1 MPRIVIEQIFLNPV
15 KTDYFYFIKTQVVED
30 DMEIKNFVLEED
42 HDKIQSEIDTVQAE
56 FLQDSENSKEDS
68 DTITGQDSCDFLEI
82 ALQRLRGEKD
92 YNIGMLFVY

>member
-15 KTDYFYFIKTQVVED
+15 KTDYFYFIKTQIVED

-42 HDKIQSEIDTVQAE
+42 HDKIQSEIDTVQDE

-68 DTITGQDSCDFLEI
+68 DTIIGQDSCDFLEI
-82 ALQRLRGEKD
+82 ALQRLRDRKD
-92 YNIGMLFVY
+92 YNIGMLYVY